1 MLTRL
6 ARRLLADELRAYEDD
21 LRFQADTLRRQD
33 QTLAAQRAAHAEL
46 RAELDAAQ
54 LALEGVTQTRLEQFF
69 AQRWAELSTALDAA
83 PADESTCRR
92 VPLHSPNEVARY
104 VAQLQRETGYP
115 NALEGYRC
123 AICPRHPLVGRV
135 RHVRHVESQ
144 PERRPFVGRASL
156 TQPLAPELVAHVR
169 AHVAAQTT
177 DELRRLP

>member
-1 MLTRL
+1 MFKAW

-21 LRFQADTLRRQD
+21 LRYQATQIRRQ
-33 QTLAAQRAAHAEL
+33 TESSLELRTAHAQL

-69 AQRWAELSTALDAA
+69 AQRWAELSAELDAA
-83 PADESTCRR
+83 PADGSTCRK

-123 AICPRHPLVGRV
+123 ASCPRHPLVGRV

-169 AHVAAQTT
+169 AYVAAQTT